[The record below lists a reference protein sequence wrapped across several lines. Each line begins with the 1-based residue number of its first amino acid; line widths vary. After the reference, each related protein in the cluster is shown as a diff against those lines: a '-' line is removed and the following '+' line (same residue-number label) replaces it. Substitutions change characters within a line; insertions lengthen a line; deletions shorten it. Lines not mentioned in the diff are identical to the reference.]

1 MKTFYN
7 VACSEWM
14 LMHPGQPITI
24 YDIAELIGKAF
35 PKAFSQSNILKG
47 FEVSG
52 LYPFNEHVF
61 EENEFLTSYVTDRPM
76 ENVKGTDINKSQPK
90 DVNTSDNHP
99 AFPSTSS
106 STINSGN
113 DISESSAVTGVASY
127 ISTTPV
133 TPEML
138 RPFPK
143 AMPRKNLTRGK
154 AKGQSRILT
163 DTPEKDAI
171 ASLKKS
177 KGVKSPTIKNIK
189 KQVFKSSK
197 QTVSKKALLS
207 FKPKMKKG
215 FLSIES
221 KNKEISI
228 SSGSDE
234 FESWQE
240 QIEMEHEQIIIEQ
253 KFEDANVRVGD
264 FVLVKVPEKK
274 NYPLLRC

>member
-24 YDIAELIGKAF
+24 YDFAELIGKAF

-99 AFPSTSS
+99 AIPSTSS
-106 STINSGN
+106 STLNSGN

-171 ASLKKS
+171 ASLKKR
-177 KGVKSPTIKNIK
+177 KGVESPAIQNIK
-189 KQVFKSSK
+189 KQVFYKRYL
-197 QTVSKKALLS
+197 KKPCSLLNQ
-207 FKPKMKKG
+207 KRKKK

-253 KFEDANVRVGD
+253 KFEDADERVGD